1 MPEPE
6 DKAADT
12 DVEVV
17 AHSADDDDELN
28 AGCTFNSSSF

>member
-6 DKAADT
+6 NKAPDA

-17 AHSADDDDELN
+17 AHSADDDEELN
-28 AGCTFNSSSF
+28 AGCTFNGSIV